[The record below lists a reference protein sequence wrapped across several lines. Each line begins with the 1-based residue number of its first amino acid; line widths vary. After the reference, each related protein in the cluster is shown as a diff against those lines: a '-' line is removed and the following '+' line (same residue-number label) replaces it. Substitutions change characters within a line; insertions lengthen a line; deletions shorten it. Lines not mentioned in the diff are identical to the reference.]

1 MEIQDIRR
9 ARLAQLIRERYDGS
23 QARFVDETGENQG
36 EVSGLLRTK
45 SFGERKARKL
55 EAKSNVPPGWL
66 DIEDEEVARKALG
79 AGQESAGLST
89 LRPLQRP
96 ELTVVENIEPQKMA
110 LVYVTQRELDLLTFY
125 RRASDIGKS
134 LVETAAGTAAGEESA
149 PGSAHQ
155 S

>member
-36 EVSGLLRTK
+36 EVSGLLRAK

-55 EAKSNVPPGWL
+55 EAKCQVPAGWL
-66 DIEDEEVARKALG
+66 DIEDEEAARKALRTDK
-79 AGQESAGLST
+79 ESVTPST
-89 LRPLQRP
+89 LRPLRT
-96 ELTVVENIEPQKMA
+96 ELTVLENVEPQRMA

-125 RRASDIGKS
+125 RRASDMGKS
-134 LVETAAGTAAGEESA
+134 LVETAAESAAGEELA
-149 PGSAHQ
+149 TGSAHQ

>member
-23 QARFVDETGENQG
+23 QARFVDETGENQS
-36 EVSGLLRTK
+36 EVSGLLRAK

-55 EAKSNVPPGWL
+55 EAKCQVPVGWF
-66 DIEDEEVARKALG
+66 DIEDEEAARRALR
-79 AGQESAGLST
+79 AEKELAPPST
-89 LRPLQRP
+89 LRTLQRP
-96 ELTVVENIEPQKMA
+96 ELAVVENVEPQRMA

-125 RRASDIGKS
+125 RRASDMGKS
-134 LVETAAGTAAGEESA
+134 LVETAAESAAGTESA

>member
-23 QARFVDETGENQG
+23 QARFIDETGENQS
-36 EVSGLLRTK
+36 EVSGLLRLK

-55 EAKSNVPPGWL
+55 ETKCKVPVGWF
-66 DIEDEEVARKALG
+66 DIEDEDAARKALR
-79 AGQESAGLST
+79 AEKEPAPPSI
-89 LRPLQRP
+89 LRPLPRL
-96 ELTVVENIEPQKMA
+96 ELTVVENVEPQRMA

-125 RRASDIGKS
+125 RRASDMGKS
-134 LVETAAGTAAGEESA
+134 LVETAAKSAAGEESA
-149 PGSAHQ
+149 AGSANQ

>member
-36 EVSGLLRTK
+36 EVSGLLRAK

-55 EAKSNVPPGWL
+55 EAKCQVPTGWL
-66 DIEDEEVARKALG
+66 DIEDEEAARKALRNDK
-79 AGQESAGLST
+79 ESAALST
-89 LRPLQRP
+89 LRPLRA
-96 ELTVVENIEPQKMA
+96 ELTVVENVEPQRMA
-110 LVYVTQRELDLLTFY
+110 LVYVTQRELDLLTLY
-125 RRASDIGKS
+125 RRASDMGKS
-134 LVETAAGTAAGEESA
+134 LVETAAESAAGEESA
-149 PGSAHQ
+149 TGSAHQ

>member
-55 EAKSNVPPGWL
+55 EAKCQVPAGWL
-66 DIEDEEVARKALG
+66 DIEDEEAARNALRTDKEP
-79 AGQESAGLST
+79 AAHST
-89 LRPLQRP
+89 LRPLRP
-96 ELTVVENIEPQKMA
+96 ELTVVENVEPQRMA

-125 RRASDIGKS
+125 RRASDMGKS
-134 LVETAAGTAAGEESA
+134 LVETAAESAAGEESA
-149 PGSAHQ
+149 TGSAHQ